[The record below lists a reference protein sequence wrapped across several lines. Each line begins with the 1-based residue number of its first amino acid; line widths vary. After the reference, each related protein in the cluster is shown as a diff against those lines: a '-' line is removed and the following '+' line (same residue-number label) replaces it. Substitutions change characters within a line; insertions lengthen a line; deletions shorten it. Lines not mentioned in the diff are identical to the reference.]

1 MANKR
6 TLKKSVNYI
15 AGELFAECIVVKN
28 FIPNVN
34 EDKVNELMTKVLYMQ
49 DEFIRRINHPEPGNV
64 KGHFKKLRKD
74 FDEQLDF
81 LINEIGNLHEQKA

>member
-15 AGELFAECIVVKN
+15 AGELFTECIVVKN

-34 EDKVNELMTKVLYMQ
+34 EDKVNELMTKL
-49 DEFIRRINHPEPGNV
+49 
-64 KGHFKKLRKD
+64 L
-74 FDEQLDF
+74 
-81 LINEIGNLHEQKA
+81 